1 MIVGDF
7 VKALPAAVMWAGFAA
22 LVAGGYALG
31 YLHGMA
37 Q

>member
-7 VKALPAAVMWAGFAA
+7 VKALPAVVMWIGFAA

-31 YLHGMA
+31 YLHGRA
-37 Q
+37 R